1 MARQR
6 SREETRAYMHRLLAI
21 MAAGSPAA
29 RVLTAAEEADQA
41 IRRALIGVQSG
52 ADLGYMTGA
61 RLDDYRRIQA
71 LRDALASA
79 RALGLEDL
87 DARTARAVEMARGIA
102 EPWRGRWE

>member
-6 SREETRAYMHRLLAI
+6 SREETCAYMRRLCRI
-21 MAAGSPAA
+21 IAAGSPAA
-29 RVLTAAEEADQA
+29 PILTATEEADRA
-41 IRRALIGVQSG
+41 IRRALIRVQSG
-52 ADLGYMTGA
+52 ADFGYMTGA

-71 LRDALASA
+71 LRDALAAA

-87 DARTARAVEMARGIA
+87 DVRTARAVEMACGIA

>member
-6 SREETRAYMHRLLAI
+6 THEETRAYMRHLCAI
-21 MAAGSPAA
+21 IAAGRPAV
-29 RVLTAAEEADQA
+29 RPMTAAEEADRA
-41 IRRALIGVQSG
+41 IGRALISVQSG
-52 ADLGYMTGA
+52 ADFGYMTGA

-79 RALGLEDL
+79 RALGLDDL
-87 DARTARAVEMARGIA
+87 GARTAQAVDMARGIA

>member
-6 SREETRAYMHRLLAI
+6 SREETRAYMGRLCRI
-21 MAAGSPAA
+21 IAAGSPAVQ
-29 RVLTAAEEADQA
+29 VLTAAEEADRA
-41 IRRALIGVQSG
+41 IRRELIRVQSG
-52 ADLGYMTGA
+52 ADFGYMTGA

-79 RALGLEDL
+79 RALGTDDL
-87 DARTARAVEMARGIA
+87 DARTSRAVEMARGIA